1 MKSLV
6 LGGWVVAACMGVPAV
21 THAANG
27 AIAADM
33 VKHAQ
38 ARRLEAL
45 QRAGQPGCERQP
57 LTGFIVCS
65 SRAEPA
71 KEKVRKT

>member
-6 LGGWVVAACMGVPAV
+6 LGGWIVAAWVAAPGVAS
-21 THAANG
+21 AANG
-27 AIAADM
+27 SIAATM

-38 ARRLEAL
+38 LRRIEA
-45 QRAGQPGCERQP
+45 QQNAGRPGCERQP
-57 LTGFIVCS
+57 ATGFIVCS
-65 SRAEPA
+65 SRAEPP

>member
-6 LGGWVVAACMGVPAV
+6 LGGWVVAACMGAPLAAS
-21 THAANG
+21 AANG
-27 AIAADM
+27 SIAAEM

-38 ARRLEAL
+38 LRRLEAQ

-57 LTGFIVCS
+57 HTGFIVCS
-65 SRAEPA
+65 TRAEPQ